1 MKVNVTFRH
10 MEPDDELKSYVTE
23 KVLKL
28 AEKYLHKPNE
38 AVVVLTAEK
47 FRRIAEITIK
57 ADNTVLTGKE
67 ETEDTRGSI
76 DLALDKLEIQA
87 RRRRTRVKSRQKG
100 GAEQGGG
107 FAVYH
112 GSAERTEDEDF
123 VPGVIKED
131 KFVPKPMT
139 VEDSLIVLEDSADD
153 FLVFRNAETFGI
165 CVVYRRPDGN
175 YGLIEPEAQG

>member
-1 MKVNVTFRH
+1 V
-10 MEPDDELKSYVTE
+10 SE

-28 AEKYLHKPNE
+28 AEKYLHRPNE

-47 FRRIAEITIK
+47 FRRIAEITIR

-67 ETEDTRGSI
+67 ETEDAKGSI

-87 RRRRTRVKSRQKG
+87 RRRRTKVKSRKKG
-100 GAEQGGG
+100 SSEPAGGG
-107 FAVYH
+107 FAVYR
-112 GSAERTEDEDF
+112 GPAEGGKDEEF

-153 FLVFRNAETFGI
+153 FLVFRNAETFGV
-165 CVVYRRPDGN
+165 CVVYRRRDGN
-175 YGLIEPEAQG
+175 YGLIEPENQGC